1 MTQARYRGVIRSSTI
16 ATVATLATA
25 AVNAQG
31 AEESKGS
38 GLEEVVVTAQRR
50 SENLQSVPIAVT
62 ALTADTL
69 EKQGVGRSVD
79 ITNVTPGLVITP
91 AVSAPQIY
99 IRGVGTLNAAPGE
112 ESSNAVYFD
121 GVYLAALPSAIF
133 SLNNIERIE
142 VLKGPQGTL
151 FGRNAT
157 GGLIQVVTRDPSFE
171 NTYKVDL
178 SYGNYE
184 TMAASAYV
192 SGGLSDSVALDLAG
206 YYSDQGEGFGTNLFN
221 GREVGKTRDKS
232 VRSKLLW
239 NAGENTVIKL
249 AADYS
254 QTATSAGPARS
265 VIPGSVALGGQT
277 YLGDPQ
283 DLNFNLHPYAE
294 TTGGGASL
302 RIEHDWSWAK
312 LLSITAYRE
321 GSFDVD
327 SDQDSTALPI
337 VNAEVRTDFS
347 QLTQELQL
355 QSNHDG
361 RLQWIA
367 GLFYLASETNQT
379 PFGLAGASQAAVGGF
394 TDRFASQD
402 TDSYAVF
409 AQGSYNFTDS
419 TRLTTGVRFSKDERA
434 IQGRDETGIGTLNVV
449 DRETSFDSTTWR
461 LALDQKLGDDVMVYG
476 SYSRGFKSGIYNL
489 LAPTAPPVRPEQLD
503 AFEVGI
509 KSELFDRT
517 VRANLSSFYYE
528 YSDIQLT
535 QQIPGGVFL
544 LNAAE
549 ATMYGLDAE
558 LLAEPIDGLTVRG
571 GLNILHAEY
580 DSFPGAPL
588 TLPSPATCA
597 TNPPSLL
604 PGPRTGGNT
613 TCATDAAG
621 NDMVRAP
628 KWTLSFSADYRW
640 LTAIG
645 AFTAAA
651 NYYYNDGYFPDPDN
665 RIHVASYSLVNA
677 ELGWLSRNERVG
689 VRLWARNLLD
699 KEYYSNIVTS
709 TGDNGTPGLP
719 RLVGI
724 TLSIKH

>member
-1 MTQARYRGVIRSSTI
+1 MRSPVI
-16 ATVATLATA
+16 AVLATLATTA
-25 AVNAQG
+25 NAQT
-31 AEESKGS
+31 AEQSQGS

-62 ALTADTL
+62 ALTADML
-69 EKQGVGRSVD
+69 EKQGIGRSLD

-91 AVSAPQIY
+91 AVTAPQIY

-112 ESSNAVYFD
+112 ESSNAVYVD

-133 SLNNIERIE
+133 SFNNIERIE

-157 GGLIQVVTRDPSFE
+157 GGLIQVVTRDPSFD

-178 SYGNYE
+178 SYGNYQ
-184 TMAASAYV
+184 TTAASAYI
-192 SGGLSDSVALDLAG
+192 SGGLSDNVALDLAG
-206 YYSDQGEGFGTNLFN
+206 SFSDQGEGFGVNRFN

-239 NAGENTVIKL
+239 NVSEDTVIRF

-254 QTATSAGPARS
+254 EAATSAGPARS
-265 VIPGSVALGGQT
+265 VIPGSVALGGQQF
-277 YLGDPQ
+277 LGDPQ
-283 DLNFNLHPYAE
+283 DLNFNLHPWAE
-294 TTGGGASL
+294 TSGGGASL

-312 LLSITAYRE
+312 LLSISAYRE
-321 GSFDVD
+321 GTFDVD
-327 SDQDSTALPI
+327 SDQDSTALAI
-337 VNAEVRTDFS
+337 VNAQVRTDFS

-355 QSNHDG
+355 QSNQDG

-379 PFGLAGASQAAVGGF
+379 PFGLSGASQAAVGGF
-394 TDRFASQD
+394 TNRFASQD

-409 AQGSYNFTDS
+409 AQSNYSFTDS
-419 TRLTTGVRFSKDERA
+419 TRLTTGVRFSKDERG
-434 IQGRDETGIGTLNVV
+434 ITGRDETGIGTRNVV

-461 LALDQKLGDDVMVYG
+461 LALDQKLSDDVMVYG

-503 AFEVGI
+503 AFEVGL

-517 VRANLSSFYYE
+517 VRANLSSFYYQ
-528 YSDIQLT
+528 YSDIQLS
-535 QQIPGGVFL
+535 QQVPGGVFL

-558 LLAEPIDGLTVRG
+558 LLAEPFDGLTLRG
-571 GLNILHAEY
+571 GLNLLHAEY
-580 DSFPGAPL
+580 DSFPGAPY

-604 PGPRTGGNT
+604 AGPRTGGNT
-613 TCATDAAG
+613 TCATNAAG

-628 KWTLSFSADYRW
+628 KWTLNFSADYRW
-640 LTAIG
+640 LTSIG
-645 AFTAAA
+645 AFSASA

-665 RIHVASYSLVNA
+665 RIHVPSYSLVNA
-677 ELGWLSRNERVG
+677 EVGWWSESERFG

-709 TGDNGTPGLP
+709 TGDNGTAGLP
-719 RLVGI
+719 RMYGI
-724 TLSIKH
+724 TLSVKH